1 MDPATGELTGVI
13 KDYVELAKDC
23 LQGQTLEFDLKG
35 YDRRNEQLQAYIP
48 GDRLIFHVSQNPYSA
63 EQTVLSC
70 LIPYGPLIWLLLR
83 QRTLLMKMQKIQLRL
98 RKIILR

>member
-1 MDPATGELTGVI
+1 MIEI
-13 KDYVELAKDC
+13 
-23 LQGQTLEFDLKG
+23 
-35 YDRRNEQLQAYIP
+35 
-48 GDRLIFHVSQNPYSA
+48 QNVTKVYGK
-63 EQTVLSC
+63 QTVLSC